1 MSDTS
6 IIKATYNAA
15 STALQNA
22 KTAYNSANSKYLEL
36 LAEDASGDST
46 GKYASLNQAGKSQVG
61 SYIILFLEHTLNDIF
76 NLLSNFIADLFS
88 IC

>member
-1 MSDTS
+1 MSDAS
-6 IIKATYNAA
+6 IIKSTYNAA

-22 KTAYNSANSKYLEL
+22 KTAYNSANSKYLKL

-61 SYIILFLEHTLNDIF
+61 SYNCR
-76 NLLSNFIADLFS
+76 NS
-88 IC
+88 IPYDAIQYCVPFESASP